1 MRVLLIDDDPLILD
15 SLAELLLEH
24 GYDVSTAD
32 GGESGLVKFCQ
43 AIVDGAP
50 FSAVVSDLGMPHLDG
65 KEVVQRVRQI
75 DPGTLT
81 VLLTGFGER
90 PEDPAQIAG
99 RADRMVAK
107 PVRIEELQQALGA
120 MFGLK

>member
-1 MRVLLIDDDPLILD
+1 MRILLIEDDPLILD

-43 AIVDGAP
+43 AIIDGAP
-50 FSAVVSDLGMPHLDG
+50 FGAVVSDPGMSHLDG
-65 KEVVQRVRQI
+65 RELISRIRQI

-81 VLLTGFGER
+81 VLLT
-90 PEDPAQIAG
+90 Q
-99 RADRMVAK
+99 
-107 PVRIEELQQALGA
+107 PVRVEEVRLALAAALSRRPG
-120 MFGLK
+120 